1 MSELQDDAMSSHS
14 HADILERE
22 LRKTILRYT
31 PIQRL
36 PEQRSL
42 EITIDALRSIVDLL
56 EIRWNELRDEQEQE
70 LE

>member
-1 MSELQDDAMSSHS
+1 MSSHS

-22 LRKTILRYT
+22 LRKTILSYK

-42 EITIDALRSIVDLL
+42 EITIEALRSIVDLMEMRL
-56 EIRWNELRDEQEQE
+56 CELREEKEQESE
-70 LE
+70 

>member
-1 MSELQDDAMSSHS
+1 MSSHS

-22 LRKTILRYT
+22 LRKTILSYK

-42 EITIDALRSIVDLL
+42 EITIEALRSIVDLL
-56 EIRWNELRDEQEQE
+56 EIRLNELGDEQDQE